1 MKKLTLAILILFSF
15 LSLGEDENPKVGY
28 LLTIDGAINPAT
40 SDYIKT
46 GMEKAEDNQ
55 AEFIIIKLNTPGGL
69 LKSTRVIVTDLLEAE
84 IPTIV
89 YVAPSGAQ
97 AASAGTFITMA
108 AHIAVMADGTNIGA
122 ASPVTLQGQQDSTM
136 MKKATN
142 DAAAFIRT
150 ISKKRNRNIQWAE
163 KAVREAVSITE
174 TEAVEKNVI
183 NFIAKDVEGLI
194 AKLDGYQ
201 IKVNEKQKI
210 LSTQNLQ
217 LVEKDMSF
225 QQSLL
230 NILSDPNIA
239 YILFML
245 GIYGLL
251 FELYNPGAMFPG
263 VIGGISIILA
273 FYSMHT
279 LPVNYAGVALIL
291 LAVVLFILE
300 INIVS
305 HGALTVGGTVALF
318 FGSIMLIDQ
327 ESALQAFDIS
337 LPLIILVVVLTLLFF
352 LFAIGVGLKAQR
364 SKTVTGVEGLIGET
378 GTTAS
383 DINPRGSVKLH
394 GEIWNAECENAKIE
408 KGEKVVVTEVSNL
421 LLKVK
426 KLS

>member
-1 MKKLTLAILILFSF
+1 MKKIVLTILFFSF
-15 LSLGEDENPKVGY
+15 VVYGQDDKEVGY

-46 GMEKAEDNQ
+46 GLEKADSDN
-55 AEFIIIKLNTPGGL
+55 AEFLIIKLNTPGGL
-69 LKSTRVIVTDLLEAE
+69 LKSTRIIVSDLLDSP

-108 AHIAVMADGTNIGA
+108 AHVAVMAEGTNIGA
-122 ASPVTLQGQQDSTM
+122 ASPVTMQGQADSTM

-150 ISKKRNRNIQWAE
+150 ISEKRDRNIEWAE

-174 TEAVEKNVI
+174 TEAEEKNVI
-183 NFIAKDVEGLI
+183 NFIAKDVNELLS
-194 AKLDGYQ
+194 KLDGYK
-201 IKVNEKQKI
+201 IKTENDTI
-210 LSTQNLQ
+210 TLSTQNLD
-217 LVEKDMSF
+217 LIEKDMSF
-225 QQSLL
+225 QQNLL

-239 YILFML
+239 YILFMI

-251 FELYNPGAMFPG
+251 FELYNPGAIFPG
-263 VIGGISIILA
+263 VIGGISLILA

-300 INIVS
+300 VNIVS
-305 HGALTVGGTVALF
+305 HGALTVGGVVALF

-327 ESALQAFDIS
+327 ESALQAIDIS
-337 LPLIILVVVLTLLFF
+337 LPLIILVVVLTVLFF
-352 LFAIGVGLKAQR
+352 LFAIGFGLKAQR
-364 SKTVTGVEGLIGET
+364 SKTMTGADGLV
-378 GTTAS
+378 GTTGIAAS
-383 DINPRGSVKLH
+383 DINPKGSVKLH
-394 GEIWNAECENAKIE
+394 GEIWNAESIDEKIE
-408 KGEKVVVTEVSNL
+408 KGEQVVVKEVSNL
-421 LLKVK
+421 WLKVK